1 MPHNDILATF
11 KISVASQGYEWKHMA
26 DGPVLVERPPTGA
39 RPKTYRPFSQGH
51 APLFLQFSEL
61 KLTEDAILAF
71 ANQYGF
77 LGAPVTQHFHGERL
91 SVTNLSAPPGEL
103 FDAKLVSDQ
112 TRKTL
117 AGYGLDRS
125 RRHAWVDH
133 IRWMAAIRRAVGR
146 CSVGESLWEG
156 PVLTLGISKVR
167 VVPTD
172 PARPMP
178 SGPPTTEQ
186 RAMEGPFIANRLSR
200 VLSEVAVPHVEWVPR
215 GPDDGRFRLLFRPT
229 SLIGCLWLQAAT
241 TLSEQKGFRQCLGAG
256 CAKVIELSLD
266 REGKRADA
274 QFCSTA
280 CRSRDYRR
288 RRKEARALAF
298 RGLTPAKIAQKLRS
312 DTKTVRAWLSA
323 R

>member
-39 RPKTYRPFSQGH
+39 RPRTYRPFSQGH
-51 APLFLQFSEL
+51 EPLFLKFSEL
-61 KLTEDAILAF
+61 KLAEDAILAF

-77 LGAPVTQHFHGERL
+77 LGAPVTQHFHRGRL
-91 SVTNLSAPPGEL
+91 SVTDLSTPRGEL
-103 FDAKLVSDQ
+103 FHAKLVSDE

-117 AGYGLDRS
+117 KGYGLGRS

-133 IRWMAAIRRAVGR
+133 IRSMAAILRAAERRRA
-146 CSVGESLWEG
+146 GESLWEG
-156 PVLTLGISKVR
+156 PVLTLGLSKLR
-167 VVPTD
+167 VVPTN

-178 SGPPTTEQ
+178 PQPPSLEQ
-186 RAMEGPFIANRLSR
+186 RAVEGPYVANRLSS
-200 VLSEVAVPHVEWVPR
+200 VLGDVAVPHVEWVPR

-241 TLSEQKGFRQCLGAG
+241 ALSEQKGFRQCLGAG

-288 RRKEARALAF
+288 RRKEARALAR